1 LSEKINKKKEQPL
14 SKKQRYQILLA
25 VALGTFMGPLDGSVV
40 NLALPSIS
48 NHFNVSLSA
57 VEWVVISYLL
67 VISSLLLTYGR
78 MGDLYGHKRIY
89 ISGFIVFTTGSLL
102 CGISSSIIMLIIFRA
117 VQALG
122 AGMLM
127 AIGPAIVTDIAPPKE
142 RGKFLGIIAVAVS
155 VALATGPVIGGILT
169 DKFGWQSVFLMNIP
183 IGIIGIIWAIKVI
196 PGITAKEKIPFDIKG
211 AVLMFLALIT
221 ILFPLSYAE
230 YLSWSHP
237 LIIGLLFIGII
248 FFAVFFIIEKKEK
261 YPMMDLSLFKNRLFF
276 LGNIASL
283 LNFMSQ
289 FSTVFLMPFY
299 LQQLR
304 GISPSQ
310 AGLIMLPMPLVTMII
325 APLSGSLS
333 DRFDSR
339 YLRTAGMSITTIGLL
354 LLSSLKYNTPII
366 NVIGSLTVIGLGVG
380 IFQTPNNS
388 MIMGN
393 VPPNR
398 RGIASSLLAT
408 MRNVGMVLGVA
419 VSGAIF
425 TNYRQY
431 LMESLQLQGLSGA
444 ILKIESFT
452 GGLHLTY
459 LIGAALAF
467 IAVIVSFKAVSSN
480 FKVKKQL

>member
-1 LSEKINKKKEQPL
+1 
-14 SKKQRYQILLA
+14 
-25 VALGTFMGPLDGSVV
+25 
-40 NLALPSIS
+40 
-48 NHFNVSLSA
+48 
-57 VEWVVISYLL
+57 
-67 VISSLLLTYGR
+67 
-78 MGDLYGHKRIY
+78 
-89 ISGFIVFTTGSLL
+89 
-102 CGISSSIIMLIIFRA
+102 
-117 VQALG
+117 
-122 AGMLM
+122 
-127 AIGPAIVTDIAPPKE
+127 
-142 RGKFLGIIAVAVS
+142 
-155 VALATGPVIGGILT
+155 
-169 DKFGWQSVFLMNIP
+169 
-183 IGIIGIIWAIKVI
+183 
-196 PGITAKEKIPFDIKG
+196 
-211 AVLMFLALIT
+211 
-221 ILFPLSYAE
+221 
-230 YLSWSHP
+230 
-237 LIIGLLFIGII
+237 
-248 FFAVFFIIEKKEK
+248 
-261 YPMMDLSLFKNRLFF
+261 MMDLSLFKNRLFF